1 MPFLVGPNTPDT
13 TSING
18 PCTYPAK
25 PVTGAITS
33 PNVYINKTQVKYL
46 HAAIPPDTVDGVP
59 NNPLIPCVVP
69 VAGRKVVTSVN
80 TSVYINKFLPA
91 VQGDATEL
99 TSFPGTKRVFVAPFQ
114 YPTVHIATK
123 KK

>member
-1 MPFLVGPNTPDT
+1 MPLLVGPVTPDT

-25 PVTGAITS
+25 PVSGALTS
-33 PNVYINKTQVKYL
+33 PNVLVNKKPLQFL
-46 HAAIPPDTVDGVP
+46 HNAIPPDTVNGVP
-59 NNPLIPCVVP
+59 NNPLIPCVIP
-69 VAGRKVVTSVN
+69 VALRKVVTSKNQTVFF
-80 TSVYINKFLPA
+80 NKFLAA

-114 YPTVHIATK
+114 HPNLFVANK
-123 KK
+123 GK